1 MLEVKLVNRARRGW
15 DWEVRDDT
23 GKLVARGRQR
33 DRPAAKYQ
41 AERALFQLLNVM
53 SSRHS
58 IRSRDSNRNADDRD
72 AL

>member
-1 MLEVKLVNRARRGW
+1 MLEVKLTDRGRRGW
-15 DWEVRDDT
+15 VWEVRDDP
-23 GKLVARGRQR
+23 GRLMARGRQR

-58 IRSRDSNRNADDRD
+58 TRSRDSNRNADDRD

>member
-1 MLEVKLVNRARRGW
+1 MLEVKLTDRARRGW
-15 DWEVRDDT
+15 DWEVRDDA
-23 GKLVARGRQR
+23 GKLMARGRQR

-53 SSRHS
+53 SRRPPNTEHNSPRF
-58 IRSRDSNRNADDRD
+58 DDRD

>member
-1 MLEVKLVNRARRGW
+1 MLEVKLVDRGRRGW
-15 DWEVRDDT
+15 DWEVRDDA

-53 SSRHS
+53 SRWHS
-58 IRSRDSNRNADDRD
+58 TGSRDSNRNTDDRD